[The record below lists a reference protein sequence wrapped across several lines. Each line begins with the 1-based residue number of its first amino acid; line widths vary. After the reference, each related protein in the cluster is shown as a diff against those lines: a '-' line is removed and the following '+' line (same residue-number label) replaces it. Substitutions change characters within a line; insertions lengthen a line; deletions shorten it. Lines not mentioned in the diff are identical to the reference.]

1 MDKLEKA
8 EKIREYAGVTYEEAL
23 SALEASGEDMLDA
36 MLLLEKQGKTTG
48 PNQSFYT
55 TSYREQSNYIDVP
68 GQVEQQKQAAP
79 SFRRNVVG
87 LFRTIFRFIRHTSFT
102 ISHHEKCLL
111 RVPSWVMVLVFL
123 IAWKAVLP
131 VAAVALL
138 FGIRYSFEGS
148 ENTESANSFLQG
160 AADLAEEIKS
170 KVNGNN
176 KKKGD
181 NT

>member
-23 SALEASGEDMLDA
+23 SALDASGEDMLDA
-36 MLLLEKQGKTTG
+36 MLLLEKQGKAPE
-48 PNQSFYT
+48 PNQSLYT

-68 GQVEQQKQAAP
+68 GQVAQQKQAAP

-87 LFRTIFRFIRHTSFT
+87 LFRTIIRFIRYTSFI

-111 RVPSWVMVLVFL
+111 RIPSWILLPVLL
-123 IAWKAVLP
+123 IAWKAVIP

-138 FGIRYSFEGS
+138 FGTR
-148 ENTESANSFLQG
+148 
-160 AADLAEEIKS
+160 
-170 KVNGNN
+170 
-176 KKKGD
+176 
-181 NT
+181 